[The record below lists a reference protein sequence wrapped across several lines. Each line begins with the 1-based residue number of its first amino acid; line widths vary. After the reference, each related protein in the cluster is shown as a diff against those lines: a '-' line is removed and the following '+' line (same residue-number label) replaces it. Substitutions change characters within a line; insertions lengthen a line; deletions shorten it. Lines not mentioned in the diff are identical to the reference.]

1 MIPSLGS
8 MIPSLGSMIPSFSS
22 KRKLVAGTPFQLKAK
37 AADRRLCMLFAS
49 TFYFFNVHLCRT
61 SFPGCFRLNESCLT
75 SGVGLVA
82 CKTIKCQ
89 CTSLALSNQ
98 KPMFFFLRSQTTKS
112 QSCKNGWTETRP
124 ATGGPS
130 FPTCVQV
137 FGFQSVAEVTFE
149 TAAVLVKESK
159 AGFG

>member
-1 MIPSLGS
+1 MIPCLGS
-8 MIPSLGSMIPSFSS
+8 MIPSLGSMIPCLGSMIPCFPPKENWS
-22 KRKLVAGTPFQLKAK
+22 G
-37 AADRRLCMLFAS
+37 RLSIACFCFNLLF
-49 TFYFFNVHLCRT
+49 FYVHLCRT

-89 CTSLALSNQ
+89 RTSLALSNQ
-98 KPMFFFLRSQTTKS
+98 KHMFFFLRSQTTKS
-112 QSCKNGWTETRP
+112 QSCKNGWTETRR

-159 AGFG
+159 VGFG